1 MLSNKINDNEAYV
14 IRKEN
19 KELLKETK
27 LNNYN
32 IGNYIV
38 ITKK

>member
-1 MLSNKINDNEAYV
+1 MQNNKIADNEVYI

-19 KELLKETK
+19 KELLKETS
-27 LNNYN
+27 LNSYN

-38 ITKK
+38 ITK